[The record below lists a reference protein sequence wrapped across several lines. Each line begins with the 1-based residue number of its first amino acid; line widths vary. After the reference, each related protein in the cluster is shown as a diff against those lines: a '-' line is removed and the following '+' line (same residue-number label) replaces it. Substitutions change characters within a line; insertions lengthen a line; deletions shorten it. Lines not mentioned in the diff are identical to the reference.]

1 MFNQNPYDQNR
12 SEVREQGPGTTTY
25 GYAPGAGP
33 IAGAVPR
40 EGFLTAA
47 FVWMFLALLV
57 SAATA
62 AMTLASEGAL
72 ATIVEWWWMLLIAQ
86 FALVIV
92 LSAAINRM
100 SSTVA
105 VLMLFVYAA
114 LTGATLS
121 VIVLSFTVASVTSA
135 FIGAAAIFGAAAVYG
150 AVTRRDLTSLG
161 GYLFVGLIGIIVAS
175 LVNIFIGGTTLSF
188 IIGIV
193 GVLLFTGLTAWDV
206 QRIKSGR
213 MGWVQN
219 AQNAS
224 VVGALSL
231 YLDFINLFLMMLRI
245 FGQQR

>member
-1 MFNQNPYDQNR
+1 
-12 SEVREQGPGTTTY
+12 
-25 GYAPGAGP
+25 
-33 IAGAVPR
+33 
-40 EGFLTAA
+40 
-47 FVWMFLALLV
+47 
-57 SAATA
+57 
-62 AMTLASEGAL
+62 
-72 ATIVEWWWMLLIAQ
+72 
-86 FALVIV
+86 
-92 LSAAINRM
+92 M

-135 FIGAAAIFGAAAVYG
+135 FIGAAAIFGAAALYG

-175 LVNIFIGGTTLSF
+175 LVNIFVGGTTLSF

-193 GVLLFTGLTAWDV
+193 GVLIFTGLTAWDV
-206 QRIKSGR
+206 QRIKTGR
-213 MGWVQN
+213 LNWVQN

-224 VVGALSL
+224 VVAALSL